1 MQLPQ
6 FITDYKFVIVI
17 SVIVI
22 IIIMVILFLTVF
34 RKRDKTEPPPSIPE
48 PEPPSSVS
56 SDPLVPYPPSM
67 VDDSSQAPAQTA
79 MEAAAISPPPTVPV
93 ETPSTPM
100 VYNEPLDDNYYI
112 MLGNELQGISGSEMS
127 NVTIDECKAECSKDS
142 NCLAF
147 FMDTNSNRCYL
158 KSSVTNYVKPNEN
171 AKTYIKKSTAL
182 PNEFNTFLHD
192 FQVNNI
198 GDRKAQN
205 GLEEPVPSSSSFY
218 DCSTQCKSNV
228 DCQGFSYNNEE
239 QKCVIRKQNV
249 NLTNEYI
256 HTNFQYYQRRIA
268 ALQGPPAEPAAPAEP
283 SSSLPS
289 PGASESVSP
298 MAQTQVQAQSQAQ
311 AQEEVAM
318 SVTGA
323 LDVPV
328 NVSDS
333 VDIPKVKKKSKKSR
347 EDNFELQEN
356 IEFTKKKPVA
366 LSTHSTMAQCFT
378 KCDKSEECDTVVE
391 NELGLCSLYSR
402 AGGGFKTTK
411 PSEPKYYFKVGK

>member
-1 MQLPQ
+1 MQLPAIPE
-6 FITDYKFVIVI
+6 FIKEFYEKNKFVIVI
-17 SVIVI
+17 SVIV
-22 IIIMVILFLTVF
+22 IIMVILFLTVF
-34 RKRDKTEPPPSIPE
+34 RKRDKTEPSPSIPE
-48 PEPPSSVS
+48 PES
-56 SDPLVPYPPSM
+56 PSM
-67 VDDSSQAPAQTA
+67 AAP
-79 MEAAAISPPPTVPV
+79 AISPYLPTVPV

-112 MLGNELQGISGSEMS
+112 MLGNQLKGIGREMS
-127 NVTIDECKAECSKDS
+127 NVTIDECKAECTKDS

-147 FMDTNSNRCYL
+147 FVDTDSTNSNKCYL
-158 KSSVTNYVKPNEN
+158 KSSVTNYVNSNPNEN
-171 AKTYIKKSTAL
+171 SKTYIKKSTAL

-192 FQVNNI
+192 FQVNNT
-198 GDRKAQN
+198 GDRKAHN
-205 GLEEPVPSSSSFY
+205 SSEEPVPSSSSFY

-411 PSEPKYYFKVGK
+411 PSELKYYFKVGK